1 MNIFQIVKAKLSTD
15 VTESQQHCYSGF
27 QTLPDISYFNN
38 GVRVFTPFV
47 LEGQAFAGAERGKAW
62 RALTFNVQGKR
73 LIA

>member
-1 MNIFQIVKAKLSTD
+1 MNIFPIVKAKLSTD
-15 VTESQQHCYSGF
+15 VTESQQHCYS
-27 QTLPDISYFNN
+27 DN

-62 RALTFNVQGKR
+62 RVLTFNVQGKR